1 MGPSFRFPIEAKTKR
16 TRAKKQGSEKK
27 DPPKKKVPEH
37 PPPPQNIR
45 LPGALLGGPFFGPL
59 FGVPLALFR
68 RVWVFFEG
76 ICSLPFFHYITKT
89 NVNLMFLP
97 KCSILGDIL

>member
-1 MGPSFRFPIEAKTKR
+1 MGPSFRFPAEAKTKK
-16 TRAKKQGSEKK
+16 TRPKKQGSKK
-27 DPPKKKVPEH
+27 GSTKKKVPEH
-37 PPPPQNIR
+37 PP
-45 LPGALLGGPFFGPL
+45 LPKILGSLVPFFGGPFFGPL

-68 RVWVFFEG
+68 PVLGVFWG
-76 ICSLPFFHYITKT
+76 IFSVPFFHYITKT